1 MSFKLIMK
9 QKNAPSFQA
18 LMEDHFDVAFE
29 LICLASNNRKKVC
42 GVPYSFLSLKKFDE
56 RKTHKTLALML
67 DPRF

>member
-1 MSFKLIMK
+1 
-9 QKNAPSFQA
+9 
-18 LMEDHFDVAFE
+18 MEDHFDVAFE